1 MVVDEEG
8 RVEALEPA
16 PDDAVADGWLALPG
30 MPNAHSHAFQRALA
44 GYGESAGGEESF
56 WGWRQAMYRLANGLS
71 PDEVGD
77 LARHA
82 YGEMLVAGYTT
93 VAEFHYLHGLEGEG
107 FGLEMSHAIVEAAD
121 EAGLPLVLLPSLY
134 LSGGFGRPPEPEQE
148 RFVHR
153 SLDQYLRLL
162 ESLAEY
168 RRAGRLSL
176 GIAPHSLRA
185 VPPEVLPD
193 LVQGASDL
201 LGSDCP
207 VHIHV
212 SEQVDEVEQCLDA
225 RGSRPIQVLSEHVR
239 LGRRWSLVHAT
250 HASKDEQAL
259 IRATGVTVILCPL
272 TEAYLGD
279 GLFPA
284 DEHFR
289 VGGRIGIGSDSNVR
303 IDPVEELRMLEHGQR
318 LRTRRRPR
326 LATGE
331 GLGAPLW
338 RWAAEGGA
346 RALGEPVGAVE
357 PGRRAD
363 LVVLEADGDPWL
375 GHGPRTA
382 LDAFVLGGSR
392 HDVAAVYVSG
402 ERVAEGGEARGAP
415 DARAGFATVVE
426 RLGSPLP
433 AGDEETV

>member
-8 RVEALEPA
+8 RVDAVEPA
-16 PDDAVADGWLALPG
+16 PADATADGWLALPG

-44 GYGESAGGEESF
+44 GFGESAGGDESF
-56 WGWRQAMYRLANGLS
+56 WGWRRAMYRLANALS
-71 PDEVGD
+71 PDEVGAV
-77 LARHA
+77 ARQA
-82 YGEMLVAGYTT
+82 YGEMLAAGFTT
-93 VAEFHYLHGLEGEG
+93 VAEFHYLHGLDDGG
-107 FGLEMSHAIVEAAD
+107 LGLEMAHALVEAAAD
-121 EAGLPLVLLPSLY
+121 VGLPLVLLPSLY
-134 LSGGFGRPPEPEQE
+134 VSGGFGRPPEPEQE

-153 SLDQYLRLL
+153 SLDHYFRLL
-162 ESLAEY
+162 ESLLEH
-168 RRAGRLSL
+168 RGEGRLAL
-176 GIAPHSLRA
+176 GAAPHSLRA
-185 VPPEVLPD
+185 VPPELLPD
-193 LVQGASDL
+193 LLQGASEL
-201 LGSDCP
+201 LGPDCP

-212 SEQVDEVEQCLDA
+212 SEQVGEVEECLEE
-225 RGSRPIQVLSEHVR
+225 RGRRPIQVLSEHVR

-279 GLFPA
+279 GMFPA

-289 VGGRIGIGSDSNVR
+289 VGGRIAIGSDSNVR
-303 IDPVEELRMLEHGQR
+303 IDPVEELRTLELGQR

-338 RWAAEGGA
+338 RWAAEGGG
-346 RALGEPVGAVE
+346 RALGEPVGAIE

-363 LVVLEADGDPWL
+363 LVVLQADGAPWV
-375 GHGPRTA
+375 GHGPRSA

-392 HDVAAVYVSG
+392 HDVAAVYVGG
-402 ERVAEGGEARGAP
+402 ERVAEGGRRRESSE
-415 DARAGFATVVE
+415 ARAGFRAVVE
-426 RLGSPLP
+426 RFGSLVSPS
-433 AGDEETV
+433 DEETE